1 MLGSKKAEAQ
11 EEAAKALVS
20 GQFVLSLQLPSSAGQ
35 PGHSLQFT
43 GYLYYGED
51 EAGINARLDLMNS
64 ILERQRARYEV
75 AELEG
80 RLEAMNK
87 HLEDAR
93 RTIADM
99 EERSRKDKL
108 SSQER
113 LNLRNISANVPK
125 FVEEIERGAKAIYEA
140 RVRGGLITNGAA
152 RAG

>member
-1 MLGSKKAEAQ
+1 MLGGKKAEAQ

-20 GQFVLSLQLPSSAGQ
+20 GQFVLSLQLPAGAGQ
-35 PGHSLQFT
+35 PGHSLQVT

-51 EAGINARLDLMNS
+51 EAGINARLDLINA
-64 ILERQRARYEV
+64 IIDRQRARYEV
-75 AELEG
+75 VELEG

-87 HLEDAR
+87 HLDDAR

-99 EERSRKDKL
+99 EERARKDKL

-113 LNLRNISANVPK
+113 LNLRNMTANLPK
-125 FVEEIERGAKAIYEA
+125 FVEEIEKGTKAIYDA

-152 RAG
+152 PAA